1 MNAINF
7 NFLFARNIDNTGII
21 NKIRTAQNKK
31 VLKTSI
37 QVKREVL

>member
-7 NFLFARNIDNTGII
+7 NFLSVRNVDNKGII

-37 QVKREVL
+37 QVQSEVL

>member
-1 MNAINF
+1 MNAIKF
-7 NFLFARNIDNTGII
+7 NFLSAINVDNTGII

-37 QVKREVL
+37 QVQSEVL

>member
-7 NFLFARNIDNTGII
+7 NFLSVRNVDNTGII

-37 QVKREVL
+37 QVQSEVL